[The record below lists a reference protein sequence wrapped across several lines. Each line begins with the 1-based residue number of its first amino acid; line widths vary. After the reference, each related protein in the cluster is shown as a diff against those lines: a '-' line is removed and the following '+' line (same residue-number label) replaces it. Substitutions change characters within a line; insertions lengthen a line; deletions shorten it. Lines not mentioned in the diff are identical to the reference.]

1 VGGALP
7 KREPRRRRG
16 APDLAEVV
24 GHSPTS
30 LDPATAVR
38 AAAEAVARRSY
49 GRLVALLAARTRDVA
64 AAEDALSEA
73 FAAALADWPTSGVP
87 RAPEAWLLTVAR
99 RRSIDA
105 SRRRRSAEEGAGHL
119 RLVAE
124 ELEEAHASGEAPLP
138 DERLSL
144 MFACA
149 HPAIDP
155 GIRAPLILQTVLGFD
170 AATIGSAFLVSPAA
184 MGQRLSRA
192 KRKIR
197 EAGIPF
203 EVPERAEL
211 APRLDAVLEAIYA
224 TFAEG
229 WSDPAGTEAR
239 RRNLAD
245 EGIWLGRLVASLLP
259 EEPEALGL
267 LALMLYAH
275 ARRDARRDAAGEYVP
290 LAEQDPTR
298 WDAARIDEAEALLSR
313 ASGLPGTGR
322 FQLEAAVQSAHVVR
336 RKLGRSDWAAIERLY
351 DALLALTGSPVVAIN
366 RAIAVAETRGSAAG
380 LEALDALARDA
391 RLRDYQPYWAARA
404 GLLARAGDTGAAVL
418 AYERA
423 IGLEPDPAVR
433 RFLQQRRSALRAR
446 P

>member
-1 VGGALP
+1 
-7 KREPRRRRG
+7 
-16 APDLAEVV
+16 
-24 GHSPTS
+24 
-30 LDPATAVR
+30 
-38 AAAEAVARRSY
+38 
-49 GRLVALLAARTRDVA
+49 
-64 AAEDALSEA
+64 
-73 FAAALADWPTSGVP
+73 
-87 RAPEAWLLTVAR
+87 
-99 RRSIDA
+99 
-105 SRRRRSAEEGAGHL
+105 
-119 RLVAE
+119 
-124 ELEEAHASGEAPLP
+124 
-138 DERLSL
+138 
-144 MFACA
+144 
-149 HPAIDP
+149 
-155 GIRAPLILQTVLGFD
+155 
-170 AATIGSAFLVSPAA
+170 
-184 MGQRLSRA
+184 RLSRA

-259 EEPEALGL
+259 QEHEALGL

-275 ARRDARRDAAGEYVP
+275 AGGDARRDAAGEYVP

-322 FQLEAAVQSAHVVR
+322 FQLEAAVQSAHAVR
-336 RKLGRSDWAAIERLY
+336 RKAGRSDWAAIERLY

-366 RAIAVAETRGSAAG
+366 RAIAVAETRGTAAG
-380 LEALDALARDA
+380 LEALDALAGEA

-404 GLLARAGDTGAAVL
+404 GLLARAGDADAAVL

-423 IGLEPDPAVR
+423 IGLEPDPAV
-433 RFLQQRRSALRAR
+433 
-446 P
+446 